1 MTENFFSPIYKPLLS
16 QADSPPPD
24 SGLADTLDTD
34 QVLFAEQIDSRV
46 ETLSSMDLQVKHM
59 I

>member
-34 QVLFAEQIDSRV
+34 QVLFAEQIDAGMKPSPQW
-46 ETLSSMDLQVKHM
+46 TFKFNS
-59 I
+59 

>member
-1 MTENFFSPIYKPLLS
+1 MTENFFSSIYKPLLS

-34 QVLFAEQIDSRV
+34 QVLFAEQID
-46 ETLSSMDLQVKHM
+46 TWLN
-59 I
+59 